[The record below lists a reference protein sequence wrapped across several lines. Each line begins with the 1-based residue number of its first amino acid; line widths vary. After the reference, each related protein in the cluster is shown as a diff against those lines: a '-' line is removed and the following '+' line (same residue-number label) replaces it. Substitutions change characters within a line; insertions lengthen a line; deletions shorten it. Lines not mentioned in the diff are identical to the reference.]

1 MDPQSLPEP
10 VFDSTAAHH
19 NRPRIRPVRGFPA
32 QQGDQTYLGIA
43 DARQISEHVVFT
55 APAFQAVIPHLT
67 GEKDIDA
74 IIAAVGHGLTRP
86 ILEQF
91 VARLDQAGLL
101 EGPTFQTMLDTMRRQ
116 FDQSDL
122 LPPAASAA
130 FADAMVQ
137 QELGETPASDA
148 QKAELGP
155 QKLRAAFDQWMKQ
168 VLDPAPD
175 PSFDQLPRAIFA
187 PHIDYW
193 RGWMNYASV
202 YGRLRVVD
210 RPDRVVILGT
220 NHFGMGT
227 GVVGCDKGY
236 ESPLGVCRLDNAFV
250 DTLKS
255 NLGADNAGR
264 LFADRFD
271 HEREHSV
278 ELQIPW
284 IQHIFGADDKGEYP
298 KVFGA
303 LIHDPTANNGES
315 FDGKGLGLDP
325 FVTALRTTIENTSGK
340 TLIISSVDLSH
351 VGSSFGDDNQIV
363 GEAPEAAA
371 FRERVL
377 GHDRD
382 MLNLLAQGKTDEVLT
397 AMTWQQNP
405 TRWCSL
411 GAITATMRTT
421 QAPGI
426 RMLQYMAA
434 TDPQGTAMVS
444 SFAGAIF

>member
-10 VFDSTAAHH
+10 VFNTGAPHH
-19 NRPRIRPVRGFPA
+19 NRPKIRPVRGFPA
-32 QQGDQTYLGIA
+32 QQDGQTFLGIA
-43 DARQISEHVVFT
+43 DARQISQHMVFT
-55 APAFQAVIPHLT
+55 APAFQAVIPHLN
-67 GEKDIDA
+67 GEKDIDG
-74 IIAAVGHGLTRP
+74 IVAAVGHGLNRP

-101 EGPTFQTMLDTMRRQ
+101 EGPTFQAMLADMRKQ

-122 LPPAASAA
+122 LPPAASVA
-130 FADAMVQ
+130 FAEAMVQ
-137 QELGETPASDA
+137 QELGETPATEA

-168 VLDPAPD
+168 VLDPVPD

-202 YGRLRVVD
+202 YGRMRVVD
-210 RPDRVVILGT
+210 RPDRVIILGT

-236 ESPLGVCRLDNAFV
+236 ESPLGICRLDSAFV
-250 DTLKS
+250 ESLKAS
-255 NLGADNAGR
+255 LGSQNATR
-264 LFADRFD
+264 LFADRYD

-315 FDGKGLGLDP
+315 FDGNGLALDP
-325 FVTALRTTIENTSGK
+325 FVTALRTTIEKTGGK

-351 VGSSFGDDNQIV
+351 VGASFGDETPIV

-421 QAPGI
+421 QAQNI

-444 SFAGAIF
+444 SFAAAIF